1 MSYCW
6 CIVHKLTNHIYQ
18 ISFLNLFKSLERM
31 LPNTKATN
39 LIDQITCQYVG
50 HAIIVKI
57 GQVTSK
63 SNSQVINEY
72 VALAT
77 RQDISLTTSTQVN
90 QFSGEYISQAVITVK
105 IMAKPLANRLSKPL
119 VMLLAKLW
127 AKTEEAFL
135 RKDVLKTCSKFT
147 WEHPCPSMISMKLLN
162 KLLKSHFGVG
172 TFLQTSCIFSGH
184 LFLRKPLKGCFCKEV
199 DQVTSD
205 LWWR

>member
-1 MSYCW
+1 
-6 CIVHKLTNHIYQ
+6 
-18 ISFLNLFKSLERM
+18 M

-119 VMLLAKLW
+119 VMLLAKL
-127 AKTEEAFL
+127 
-135 RKDVLKTCSKFT
+135 
-147 WEHPCPSMISMKLLN
+147 
-162 KLLKSHFGVG
+162 
-172 TFLQTSCIFSGH
+172 
-184 LFLRKPLKGCFCKEV
+184 
-199 DQVTSD
+199 
-205 LWWR
+205 